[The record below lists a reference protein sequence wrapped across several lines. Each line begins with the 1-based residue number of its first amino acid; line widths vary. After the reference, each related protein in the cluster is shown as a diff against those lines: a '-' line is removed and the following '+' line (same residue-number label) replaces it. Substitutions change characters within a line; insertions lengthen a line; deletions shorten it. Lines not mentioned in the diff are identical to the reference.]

1 MEVHHHPH
9 VPHHTKP
16 WKEYIIEGIMIFV
29 AVTLGYGAEN
39 IREHF
44 VEKNKAIVNVQN
56 LYKDLKDDSINFVIQ
71 IKIRNKQD
79 SCTNIIS
86 NLYDQRKIEQSIPTL
101 YAAHSYIAY
110 RIMPVINTMA
120 LDQIK
125 SSGAINFIEDE
136 RLKQEIQYYANS
148 AIGLKT
154 RELRE
159 YNFIDKNLDPL
170 TMSRFEHKF
179 FQEISEYD
187 NFEIKGDEI
196 LVTIKIP
203 EGLKI
208 INKST
213 FDWDNYLSVLSMLK
227 TIRKS
232 TDRLYTLPI
241 QTQCNKLLGHVRNYL
256 IENNALIE

>member
-56 LYKDLKDDSINFVIQ
+56 IYKDLKDDSINFVNQIQ
-71 IKIRNKQD
+71 SRNKQD
-79 SCTNIIS
+79 SCTDMIIR
-86 NLYDQRKIEQSIPTL
+86 LYDQKKIDQSIPTL
-101 YAAHSYIAY
+101 YAAHSYIAL
-110 RIMPVINTMA
+110 RIMPIINTMA

-125 SSGAINFIEDE
+125 SSGALNYIEDE
-136 RLKQEIQYYANS
+136 KLKQEIQSYANS
-148 AIGLKT
+148 ANGLKT

-159 YNFIDKNLDPL
+159 FNFIDKNIDPL
-170 TMSRFEHKF
+170 TMSRFEHTFYQK
-179 FQEISEYD
+179 ISEYD

-203 EGLKI
+203 KGLKLI
-208 INKST
+208 EKGN

-232 TDRLYTLPI
+232 TDRMYTLPTQI
-241 QTQCNKLLGHVRNYL
+241 QCNKLLSHVRNYL
-256 IENNALIE
+256 IENKSLIE

>member
-86 NLYDQRKIEQSIPTL
+86 NLYDQRKNWNHSGVKHCVLNSEVLNTNSIT
-101 YAAHSYIAY
+101 
-110 RIMPVINTMA
+110 
-120 LDQIK
+120 
-125 SSGAINFIEDE
+125 
-136 RLKQEIQYYANS
+136 
-148 AIGLKT
+148 
-154 RELRE
+154 
-159 YNFIDKNLDPL
+159 
-170 TMSRFEHKF
+170 KF
-179 FQEISEYD
+179 VSKVQL
-187 NFEIKGDEI
+187 NG
-196 LVTIKIP
+196 
-203 EGLKI
+203 
-208 INKST
+208 
-213 FDWDNYLSVLSMLK
+213 
-227 TIRKS
+227 
-232 TDRLYTLPI
+232 TDRKPTR
-241 QTQCNKLLGHVRNYL
+241 V
-256 IENNALIE
+256 

>member
-44 VEKNKAIVNVQN
+44 VEKNKAIVNLQN
-56 LYKDLKDDSINFVIQ
+56 IYKDLKDDSINFVIQ
-71 IKIRNKQD
+71 TQSRNKQD
-79 SCTNIIS
+79 SCTDIIS
-86 NLYDQRKIEQSIPTL
+86 RLYDQKKIEQSIPTL
-101 YAAHSYIAY
+101 YAAHSYIAL
-110 RIMPVINTMA
+110 RIMPIMNTMA

-125 SSGAINFIEDE
+125 SSGAINFIEDD

-159 YNFIDKNLDPL
+159 FNFIDKNIDPL
-170 TMSRFEHKF
+170 TMSRFEHTFYQK
-179 FQEISEYD
+179 ISEYD

-213 FDWDNYLSVLSMLK
+213 FDWNNYLSVLSMLK

-232 TDRLYTLPI
+232 TDSKYTLPI

-256 IENNALIE
+256 IENNALTD